1 MPRLSKGSGRGSPV
15 PSVWGLA
22 QKRNED
28 DSHLVPCRD
37 GGWGKGNKSCPRSC
51 GAPGDGAW
59 GRESYTEREHV
70 QPEDT
75 QQGSVTSTLSSL
87 QRQGRDLLS
96 GAVSGSAPCQLAQ
109 PHSIPR
115 PSALGSLG
123 EEEGASWG
131 RGL

>member
-1 MPRLSKGSGRGSPV
+1 MILIWCPAEMV
-15 PSVWGLA
+15 
-22 QKRNED
+22 D
-28 DSHLVPCRD
+28 
-37 GGWGKGNKSCPRSC
+37 WGKGNKSCPRSC

-96 GAVSGSAPCQLAQ
+96 GAVSGSVPCQLAQ